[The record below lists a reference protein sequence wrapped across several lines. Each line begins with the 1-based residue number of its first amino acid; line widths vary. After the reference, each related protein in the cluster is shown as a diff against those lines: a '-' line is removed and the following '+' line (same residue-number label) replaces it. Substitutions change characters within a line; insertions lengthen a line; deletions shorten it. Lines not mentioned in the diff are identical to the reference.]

1 MNISHDK
8 SNVFKLES
16 CCIVYCL
23 DGCMVGLIGL
33 VTNGSV
39 EGITGVSHKNCSR
52 KISHERQKVGN
63 KSSYIGSGLTG
74 DRLAECA

>member
-1 MNISHDK
+1 M
-8 SNVFKLES
+8 
-16 CCIVYCL
+16 
-23 DGCMVGLIGL
+23 IGL

-39 EGITGVSHKNCSR
+39 DGITGVSHKKCSR

-63 KSSYIGSGLTG
+63 KSSYIGSQPRLTG